1 MIYAFDI
8 NKLDVVC
15 KNAKIIIL
23 TDSVKYHTAKFK
35 FSEDWDNFSKTAYFI
50 NKSNDKDE
58 KDISVPMFLGGNEDE
73 IFKPD
78 PQAEI
83 QMLKQE
89 LANYD
94 YIGVKIA
101 MGVATIDDY
110 EEQIAYTE
118 ELRAKIRALEGTE

>member
-1 MIYAFDI
+1 MLAEI
-8 NKLDVVC
+8 NG
-15 KNAKIIIL
+15 
-23 TDSVKYHTAKFK
+23 KYV
-35 FSEDWDNFSKTAYFI
+35 E
-50 NKSNDKDE
+50 
-58 KDISVPMFLGGNEDE
+58 VEDE
-73 IFKPD
+73 IYKPD

-110 EEQIAYTE
+110 KEQIAHTE
-118 ELRAKIRALEGTE
+118 ELREKIRELEGTE

>member
-1 MIYAFDI
+1 MLAEI
-8 NKLDVVC
+8 NGKY
-15 KNAKIIIL
+15 
-23 TDSVKYHTAKFK
+23 VK
-35 FSEDWDNFSKTAYFI
+35 
-50 NKSNDKDE
+50 
-58 KDISVPMFLGGNEDE
+58 VEDE

-110 EEQIAYTE
+110 KEQIAYTE
-118 ELRAKIRALEGTE
+118 ELRKQIRTLEEQIEVTQ

>member
-1 MIYAFDI
+1 MLAEI
-8 NKLDVVC
+8 NGEY
-15 KNAKIIIL
+15 
-23 TDSVKYHTAKFK
+23 VK
-35 FSEDWDNFSKTAYFI
+35 
-50 NKSNDKDE
+50 
-58 KDISVPMFLGGNEDE
+58 VEDE
-73 IFKPD
+73 IYKPD

-101 MGVATIDDY
+101 MGVATTNDY
-110 EEQIAYTE
+110 KEQITYTE

>member
-1 MIYAFDI
+1 MNKALI
-8 NKLDVVC
+8 NG
-15 KNAKIIIL
+15 
-23 TDSVKYHTAKFK
+23 KYI
-35 FSEDWDNFSKTAYFI
+35 E
-50 NKSNDKDE
+50 
-58 KDISVPMFLGGNEDE
+58 VEDE

-101 MGVATIDDY
+101 MGVATTEEY
-110 EEQIAYTE
+110 QEQIAYTE

>member
-1 MIYAFDI
+1 
-8 NKLDVVC
+8 
-15 KNAKIIIL
+15 
-23 TDSVKYHTAKFK
+23 
-35 FSEDWDNFSKTAYFI
+35 
-50 NKSNDKDE
+50 
-58 KDISVPMFLGGNEDE
+58 MFLGGNEDE

>member
-1 MIYAFDI
+1 MLAEI
-8 NKLDVVC
+8 NG
-15 KNAKIIIL
+15 
-23 TDSVKYHTAKFK
+23 KYV
-35 FSEDWDNFSKTAYFI
+35 EI
-50 NKSNDKDE
+50 
-58 KDISVPMFLGGNEDE
+58 EDE
-73 IFKPD
+73 NLKPD

-110 EEQIAYTE
+110 KEQIAYTE
-118 ELRAKIRALEGTE
+118 ELRAKIRELEGKK

>member
-1 MIYAFDI
+1 MQM
-8 NKLDVVC
+8 NKALIDG
-15 KNAKIIIL
+15 
-23 TDSVKYHTAKFK
+23 KYV
-35 FSEDWDNFSKTAYFI
+35 E
-50 NKSNDKDE
+50 
-58 KDISVPMFLGGNEDE
+58 VEDE

-101 MGVATIDDY
+101 MGVATV
-110 EEQIAYTE
+110 EEYQKQIAYTE

>member
-1 MIYAFDI
+1 MLAEI
-8 NKLDVVC
+8 NG
-15 KNAKIIIL
+15 
-23 TDSVKYHTAKFK
+23 KYV
-35 FSEDWDNFSKTAYFI
+35 E
-50 NKSNDKDE
+50 
-58 KDISVPMFLGGNEDE
+58 VEDE

-110 EEQIAYTE
+110 KEKIAYTE
-118 ELRAKIRALEGTE
+118 ELRAKIRELEGAE

>member
-1 MIYAFDI
+1 MLAEI
-8 NKLDVVC
+8 NG
-15 KNAKIIIL
+15 
-23 TDSVKYHTAKFK
+23 KYV
-35 FSEDWDNFSKTAYFI
+35 E
-50 NKSNDKDE
+50 
-58 KDISVPMFLGGNEDE
+58 VEDE

-101 MGVATIDDY
+101 MGVATIEEY
-110 EEQIAYTE
+110 QEQIAYTE
-118 ELRAKIRALEGTE
+118 ELRAKIRELEGTE

>member
-1 MIYAFDI
+1 MLAEI
-8 NKLDVVC
+8 NG
-15 KNAKIIIL
+15 
-23 TDSVKYHTAKFK
+23 KYV
-35 FSEDWDNFSKTAYFI
+35 EI
-50 NKSNDKDE
+50 
-58 KDISVPMFLGGNEDE
+58 EDE

-101 MGVATIDDY
+101 MGVATIEEY
-110 EEQIAYTE
+110 QEQIAYTE
-118 ELRAKIRALEGTE
+118 ELRAKIRELEDME